1 MRKIK
6 TIDDITKDGKVEFGE
21 GYEFV
26 GTAEE
31 ADAILMRSTDLHGY
45 ELPEGIRAIAR
56 CGAGVNNIP
65 VEEYAKKGVV
75 VFNSPGANSNA
86 VKELVLGMLVLSSR
100 GVVQSMNW
108 VRNNAD
114 DPEIQVDAEKAKKAF
129 VGREL
134 KGKRIGVIGFGVS
147 NQPLVRVLLRNGCDV
162 TVCDRRDRAQLGA
175 TGDEAAA
182 QGAKFILGADYLE
195 HLDFDVIFRTPGV
208 LPIVPQ
214 LRAAAQSGAILTSE
228 MEAFC
233 NLCPCRIIAITGS
246 DGKTTTST
254 ITAEL
259 LRAQGYTVHLGG
271 NIGTPLFDRIP
282 EIRPEDFAVLEL
294 SSFQLHSMH
303 CAPDVAIITNISPN
317 HLDVHPDF
325 EDYVSAKCSI
335 YRGQRPDGCLVLN
348 AKDAHTPR
356 FAAEAPGRVR
366 YFSSIGPVE
375 NGVYCTD
382 GVIYRAHDGKAEKI
396 LDAAEIRIPG
406 AHNVE
411 NYMAAFAATD
421 GLVGN
426 AACVQVAHT
435 FSGVPHR
442 MERIRELNGI
452 TFINDS
458 IASSPTRTIAGL
470 HALPKPPVIILGG
483 HDKHIPFDTLG
494 DEVCLH
500 AKAAVVVGETAQRIA
515 AAIRASKC
523 YDPGKLPLVEAPDF
537 RAAVETAYGLAQPGD
552 IVTLSPSCSSF
563 DFFKNFE
570 ERGNTFRAIVESL
583 Q

>member
-1 MRKIK
+1 M
-6 TIDDITKDGKVEFGE
+6 TFSDYID
-21 GYEFV
+21 Y
-26 GTAEE
+26 
-31 ADAILMRSTDLHGY
+31 LH
-45 ELPEGIRAIAR
+45 
-56 CGAGVNNIP
+56 
-65 VEEYAKKGVV
+65 
-75 VFNSPGANSNA
+75 
-86 VKELVLGMLVLSSR
+86 
-100 GVVQSMNW
+100 
-108 VRNNAD
+108 
-114 DPEIQVDAEKAKKAF
+114 
-129 VGREL
+129 
-134 KGKRIGVIGFGVS
+134 GKRIGVIGFGVS
-147 NQPLVRVLLRNGCDV
+147 NQPLVRVLLRSGCDV
-162 TVCDRRDRAQLGA
+162 TVCDRRERAQLGA
-175 TGDEAAA
+175 AGDEAAA
-182 QGAKFILGADYLE
+182 QGAKFVLGTDYLE
-195 HLDFDVIFRTPGV
+195 HLNFDVIFRTPGV

-214 LRAAAQSGAILTSE
+214 LRKAAQNGAILTSE

-282 EIRPEDFAVLEL
+282 DIRPEDFAVLEL

-356 FAAEAPGRVR
+356 FAAEAPGHVR

-375 NGVYCTD
+375 NGVYCAD
-382 GVIYRAHDGKAEKI
+382 GVIYRAHDGKAEMI

-515 AAIRASKC
+515 SAIRASKF

-552 IVTLSPSCSSF
+552 IVTLSPACSSF
-563 DFFKNFE
+563 DLFKNFE
-570 ERGNTFRAIVESL
+570 ERGNTFRTIVESL
-583 Q
+583 H

>member
-1 MRKIK
+1 M
-6 TIDDITKDGKVEFGE
+6 TFSDYID
-21 GYEFV
+21 Y
-26 GTAEE
+26 
-31 ADAILMRSTDLHGY
+31 LR
-45 ELPEGIRAIAR
+45 
-56 CGAGVNNIP
+56 
-65 VEEYAKKGVV
+65 
-75 VFNSPGANSNA
+75 
-86 VKELVLGMLVLSSR
+86 
-100 GVVQSMNW
+100 
-108 VRNNAD
+108 
-114 DPEIQVDAEKAKKAF
+114 
-129 VGREL
+129 
-134 KGKRIGVIGFGVS
+134 GKRIGVIGFGVS
-147 NQPLVRVLLRNGCDV
+147 NQPLVRVLLRSGCDV
-162 TVCDRRDRAQLGA
+162 TVCDRRERAQLGA
-175 TGDEAAA
+175 AGDEAAA
-182 QGAKFILGADYLE
+182 QGAKFALGADYLE

-214 LRAAAQSGAILTSE
+214 LRKAAQNGAILTSE

-233 NLCPCRIIAITGS
+233 NLCPCRILAITGS

-271 NIGTPLFDRIP
+271 NIGTPLFDRIAD
-282 EIRPEDFAVLEL
+282 IRPDDFAVLEL

-317 HLDVHPDF
+317 HLDVHPDL

-335 YRGQRPDGCLVLN
+335 YRGQRSDGVLVLN
-348 AKDAHTPR
+348 ARDAHTPR
-356 FAAEAPGRVR
+356 FAAEAPGIVR
-366 YFSSIGPVE
+366 YFSSVGPVE
-375 NGVYCTD
+375 NGVYCSD
-382 GVIYRAHDGKAEKI
+382 GVIYRAHDGRTERLI
-396 LDAAEIRIPG
+396 DVSDIRIPG

-421 GLVGN
+421 GLVGQ
-426 AACVQVAHT
+426 AACERVARS
-435 FSGVPHR
+435 FAGVAHR

-483 HDKHIPFDTLG
+483 HDKHIPFDELG

-515 AAIRASKC
+515 AAIRGSEF
-523 YDPGKLPLVEAPDF
+523 YDPQTLPLIEATDF
-537 RAAVETAYGLAQPGD
+537 RAAVEAAYRLAQPGD
-552 IVTLSPSCSSF
+552 TVTLSPACSSF
-563 DFFKNFE
+563 DFFKNFA
-570 ERGNTFRAIVESL
+570 ERGDTFRAIVEDL

>member
-1 MRKIK
+1 MTFSDYMDYLR
-6 TIDDITKDGKVEFGE
+6 
-21 GYEFV
+21 
-26 GTAEE
+26 
-31 ADAILMRSTDLHGY
+31 
-45 ELPEGIRAIAR
+45 
-56 CGAGVNNIP
+56 
-65 VEEYAKKGVV
+65 
-75 VFNSPGANSNA
+75 
-86 VKELVLGMLVLSSR
+86 
-100 GVVQSMNW
+100 
-108 VRNNAD
+108 
-114 DPEIQVDAEKAKKAF
+114 
-129 VGREL
+129 
-134 KGKRIGVIGFGVS
+134 GKRIGVIGFGVS

-175 TGDEAAA
+175 TGDAAAA

-375 NGVYCTD
+375 NGVYCTG

-396 LDAAEIRIPG
+396 LDAATGLLDTQTFADISLAEIAAAAGVSKGTLYYYYKNKTDILFDITNRYLDRQWDELI
-406 AHNVE
+406 AWTENKDKDTSVHRLVKYVVE
-411 NYMAAFAATD
+411 RNTASAGMRLHLIHAA
-421 GLVGN
+421 
-426 AACVQVAHT
+426 
-435 FSGVPHR
+435 
-442 MERIRELNGI
+442 M
-452 TFINDS
+452 
-458 IASSPTRTIAGL
+458 
-470 HALPKPPVIILGG
+470 
-483 HDKHIPFDTLG
+483 LG
-494 DEVCLH
+494 DEALR
-500 AKAAVVVGETAQRIA
+500 AKLIDRYAAFERLIAEKIAERTDVVSADYLTQLILLASDGMIVQEALRNDNFDA
-515 AAIRASKC
+515 AAFVRQS
-523 YDPGKLPLVEAPDF
+523 EAYLRVLRPAD
-537 RAAVETAYGLAQPGD
+537 R
-552 IVTLSPSCSSF
+552 I
-563 DFFKNFE
+563 
-570 ERGNTFRAIVESL
+570 
-583 Q
+583 

>member
-1 MRKIK
+1 M
-6 TIDDITKDGKVEFGE
+6 
-21 GYEFV
+21 
-26 GTAEE
+26 
-31 ADAILMRSTDLHGY
+31 
-45 ELPEGIRAIAR
+45 
-56 CGAGVNNIP
+56 
-65 VEEYAKKGVV
+65 
-75 VFNSPGANSNA
+75 
-86 VKELVLGMLVLSSR
+86 
-100 GVVQSMNW
+100 
-108 VRNNAD
+108 
-114 DPEIQVDAEKAKKAF
+114 
-129 VGREL
+129 
-134 KGKRIGVIGFGVS
+134 
-147 NQPLVRVLLRNGCDV
+147 
-162 TVCDRRDRAQLGA
+162 
-175 TGDEAAA
+175 
-182 QGAKFILGADYLE
+182 
-195 HLDFDVIFRTPGV
+195 
-208 LPIVPQ
+208 
-214 LRAAAQSGAILTSE
+214 
-228 MEAFC
+228 
-233 NLCPCRIIAITGS
+233 
-246 DGKTTTST
+246 
-254 ITAEL
+254 
-259 LRAQGYTVHLGG
+259 HLGG

-282 EIRPEDFAVLEL
+282 DIRPEDFAVLEL

-356 FAAEAPGRVR
+356 FAAEAPGHVR

-375 NGVYCTD
+375 NGVYCAD

-515 AAIRASKC
+515 SAIRASKF

-552 IVTLSPSCSSF
+552 IVTLSPACSSF
-563 DFFKNFE
+563 DLFKNFE

-583 Q
+583 H

>member
-1 MRKIK
+1 M
-6 TIDDITKDGKVEFGE
+6 TFSDYID
-21 GYEFV
+21 Y
-26 GTAEE
+26 
-31 ADAILMRSTDLHGY
+31 LR
-45 ELPEGIRAIAR
+45 
-56 CGAGVNNIP
+56 
-65 VEEYAKKGVV
+65 
-75 VFNSPGANSNA
+75 
-86 VKELVLGMLVLSSR
+86 
-100 GVVQSMNW
+100 
-108 VRNNAD
+108 
-114 DPEIQVDAEKAKKAF
+114 
-129 VGREL
+129 
-134 KGKRIGVIGFGVS
+134 GKRIGVIGFGVS

-162 TVCDRRDRAQLGA
+162 TVCDRRERAQLGA
-175 TGDEAAA
+175 AGDEAAA
-182 QGAKFILGADYLE
+182 QGAKFALGADYLE

-214 LRAAAQSGAILTSE
+214 LRKAAQNGAILTSE

-233 NLCPCRIIAITGS
+233 NLCPCRILAITGS

-271 NIGTPLFDRIP
+271 NIGTPLFDRIAD
-282 EIRPEDFAVLEL
+282 IRPDDFAVLEL

-317 HLDVHPDF
+317 HLDVHL

-335 YRGQRPDGCLVLN
+335 YRGQRPDGVLVLN
-348 AKDAHTPR
+348 ARDAHTPR
-356 FAAEAPGRVR
+356 FAAEAPGSVR
-366 YFSSIGPVE
+366 YFSSVGPVE
-375 NGVYCTD
+375 NGVYCSD
-382 GVIYRAHDGKAEKI
+382 GVIYRAHGGEAEKLI
-396 LDAAEIRIPG
+396 DVSDIRIPG

-421 GLVGN
+421 GLVGQ
-426 AACVQVAHT
+426 AACVQVARS
-435 FSGVPHR
+435 FAGVAHR

-483 HDKHIPFDTLG
+483 HDKHIPFDELG

-515 AAIRASKC
+515 AAIRGSKF

-537 RAAVETAYGLAQPGD
+537 RAAVETAYRLAQPGD
-552 IVTLSPSCSSF
+552 TVTLSPACSSF
-563 DFFKNFE
+563 DFFKNFA
-570 ERGNTFRAIVESL
+570 ERGDTFRAIVEDL